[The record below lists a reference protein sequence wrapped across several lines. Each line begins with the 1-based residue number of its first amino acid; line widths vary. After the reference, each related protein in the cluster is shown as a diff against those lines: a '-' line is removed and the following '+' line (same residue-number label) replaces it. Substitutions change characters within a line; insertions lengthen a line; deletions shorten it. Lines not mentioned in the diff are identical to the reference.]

1 MGGPAGSEVARA
13 LGLTQVAP
21 QRWFV
26 ELRLLTISHVPTHGL
41 PLFRD
46 RVSEE
51 SYTTHG
57 GQADENVSSQTK
69 LHLGKHRN
77 LYSFSACNVFK
88 FLIFSKE
95 KIINIH
101 HLKLNKFLVIEIR
114 MKNLF
119 CKD

>member
-77 LYSFSACNVFK
+77 LYSFSACSQRA
-88 FLIFSKE
+88 LGRRGSTC
-95 KIINIH
+95 
-101 HLKLNKFLVIEIR
+101 VILRRQIPSFNSSR
-114 MKNLF
+114 RPVAPM
-119 CKD
+119 